1 MQRIDLKTGFLC
13 NNNCSFC
20 VQGHKK
26 KFGNKESGELRRH
39 IKKSAEDG
47 CKGIVFTGGEPTI
60 RPDILELVKYAKESG
75 FELIQ
80 IQSNGRRFAYVDFC
94 KQIISAGA
102 NEFSPAL
109 HGHIPELHDYL
120 TNAKGAFSQTV
131 RGIINL
137 KKLNQRIITNTVI
150 TKSNY
155 RHLPDIARL
164 LVKLKVDQFQLAF
177 VHALGNAAEN
187 FDSVVPRKSL
197 IEPYVKK
204 ALDIGIK
211 AGIRVM
217 TEGIPYCFMKGYEK
231 YIAEEIIPDTKIYD
245 LDNVIEDY
253 SKLRMDE
260 GKKRGPNCKKCKY
273 FKKCEGPWREYP
285 EKFGWG
291 EFKPIYE

>member
-26 KFGNKESGELRRH
+26 KFGNKESDELKRY

-47 CKGIVFTGGEPTI
+47 CVGIVFTGGEPTI
-60 RPDILELVKYAKESG
+60 RPDILELVKYAKKSG
-75 FELIQ
+75 FKSIQ

-94 KQIISAGA
+94 KQIISVGA

-109 HGHIPELHDYL
+109 HGHIPELHDHL
-120 TNAKGAFSQTV
+120 TGANGAFSQTI

-137 KKLNQRIITNTVI
+137 KRLNQLVITNTVI

-155 RHLPDIARL
+155 RHLPDIAKL
-164 LVKLKVDQFQLAF
+164 LVKLKVDQFQFAF

-197 IEPYVKK
+197 VEPYVKK
-204 ALDIGIK
+204 ALDIGIN

-231 YIAEEIIPDTKIYD
+231 YIAEEIIPDTKIFD

-253 SKLRMDE
+253 SKLRFEE

-273 FKKCEGPWREYP
+273 FAKCEGPWREYP
-285 EKFGWG
+285 EKFGWK
-291 EFKPIYE
+291 EFRPIL